1 LEAWGQEDEFKANL
15 GYIVKPCLK
24 NKKDNSTYALKTIS
38 TNTEKAFDKI
48 PHSFM
53 IKDLD
58 KTGIKRLFCKLIK
71 GISWSCGR
79 EWIERCLDQQGTIVG
94 LLHRG
99 LTKWVRLT

>member
-1 LEAWGQEDEFKANL
+1 
-15 GYIVKPCLK
+15 
-24 NKKDNSTYALKTIS
+24 
-38 TNTEKAFDKI
+38 
-48 PHSFM
+48 M